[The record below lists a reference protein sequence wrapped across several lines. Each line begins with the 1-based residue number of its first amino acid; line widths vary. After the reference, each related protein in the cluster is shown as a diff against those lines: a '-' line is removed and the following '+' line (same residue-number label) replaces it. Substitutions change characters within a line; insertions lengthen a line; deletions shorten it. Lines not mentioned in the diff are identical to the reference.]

1 MKGPVPNRPCFFIM
15 VFLAL
20 LTASHTL
27 YAQDS
32 AFEAGKQAYLDKNYA
47 QAMELLRP
55 LAEAG
60 HAGALVSLGVM
71 YDLGQGVEKNPL
83 EAVKWFE
90 KAALAGNAFVQH
102 DLGVRY
108 FKGDGVAQDPS
119 KAAKWWTM
127 AAESG
132 IAESQ
137 YNLGLLC
144 AHGLT
149 LDHNPALAA
158 QWYEKAA
165 RQGHA
170 HAQYN
175 LAVLYVNGQGVSRDG
190 AKALALFRQAA
201 ESGVP
206 HAQYN
211 LAALL
216 ESGDASAEDLD
227 EAHRWYQAA
236 ADQGI
241 SQAKERLAAL
251 SVAARKSPPSTTP
264 TIAKTATAEKANAK
278 TIINRES
285 WILEQP
291 PEHYTVQLAGAGKE
305 DSIRQFF
312 KTHQLGTDAAYFKA
326 NLKGKAFYKI
336 IQGVYPDRA
345 SALSARAEL
354 PEKLMKSGP
363 IIVRF
368 ADIQKIISPQPAP

>member
-1 MKGPVPNRPCFFIM
+1 MNGPATNRPCFFIM

-20 LTASHTL
+20 LTASHCL

-32 AFEAGKQAYLDKNYA
+32 AFEAGKQAYLDKNYV

-55 LAEAG
+55 LAESG

-108 FKGDGVAQDPS
+108 FKGDGVPEDPS
-119 KAAKWWTM
+119 QAVKWWTM
-127 AAESG
+127 AAQSG

-137 YNLGLLC
+137 YNLGLLY
-144 AHGLT
+144 AHGLA
-149 LDHNPALAA
+149 LDHDPALAA

-190 AKALALFRQAA
+190 ARALALFRQAA
-201 ESGVP
+201 QSGIP

-216 ESGDASAEDLD
+216 ESGDASADDLD
-227 EAHRWYQAA
+227 EARRWYQAA

-251 SVAARKSPPSTTP
+251 SVAARKTPP
-264 TIAKTATAEKANAK
+264 ATANSPATEKINTK

-305 DSIRQFF
+305 DSIRQFA

-326 NLKGKAFYKI
+326 TLNGKPFYKVI
-336 IQGVYPDRA
+336 LGVYPDRA

-354 PEKLMKSGP
+354 SEKLMKAGP
-363 IIVRF
+363 MIVRF
-368 ADIQKIISPQPAP
+368 ADIQKIISPQTAP